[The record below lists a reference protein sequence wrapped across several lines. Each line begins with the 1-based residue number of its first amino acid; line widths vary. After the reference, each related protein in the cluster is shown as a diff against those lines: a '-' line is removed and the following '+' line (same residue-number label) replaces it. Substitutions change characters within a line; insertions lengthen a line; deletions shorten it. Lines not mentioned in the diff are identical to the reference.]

1 VRVIEVR
8 HEPPDAPAAQALF
21 AAYMQDV
28 NERLGDFT
36 PTERIFA
43 TPEAFDGPGSAWLVL
58 YEDGEPVACAGLRPL
73 DGDAGEI
80 KRMFVA
86 GSARGRGHGRRLL
99 AELEAFARAPGQR
112 RIRLL
117 TTSVLTEARALYAA
131 QGYEVV
137 ESFPMTEPDRTD
149 YWLEKTL

>member
-1 VRVIEVR
+1 VIEIR
-8 HEPPDAPAAQALF
+8 HEAPDGPAARRLF
-21 AAYMQDV
+21 ADYMTDV
-28 NERLGDFT
+28 AQRLGDFT
-36 PTERIFA
+36 PTEEIFA

-86 GSARGRGHGRRLL
+86 EAARGRGYARRLL
-99 AELEAFARAPGQR
+99 AELEAIARDAGRR

-117 TTSVLTEARALYAA
+117 TTDVLTEARALYVAE
-131 QGYEVV
+131 GYEVV
-137 ESFPMTEPDRTD
+137 EAFPMREPDRTD
-149 YWLEKTL
+149 YWLEKRL

>member
-1 VRVIEVR
+1 VIEVR
-8 HEPPDAPAAQALF
+8 REPPDAPAARALYADYMKDV
-21 AAYMQDV
+21 AA
-28 NERLGDFT
+28 RLGDFT
-36 PTERIFA
+36 PTEQIFA
-43 TPEAFDGPGSAWLVL
+43 TPEAFDGPGAAWLVI

-73 DGDAGEI
+73 GHDTGEI

-86 GSARGRGHGRRLL
+86 ASARGRGHGRRLL
-99 AELEAFARAPGQR
+99 AELEAIARDAGQR

-131 QGYEVV
+131 EGYAVV
-137 ESFPMTEPDRTD
+137 EELPMPDPPRTD

>member
-1 VRVIEVR
+1 VIEVR
-8 HEPPDAPAAQALF
+8 HEPPDGPAARRLF
-21 AAYMQDV
+21 ADYMEDV
-28 NERLGDFT
+28 NRRLGDFT
-36 PTERIFA
+36 PTEEIFA

-73 DGDAGEI
+73 DGETGEI

-86 GSARGRGHGRRLL
+86 ETARGRGHARRLL
-99 AELEAFARAPGQR
+99 AELEGIARDAGRR

-131 QGYEVV
+131 EGYEVI
-137 ESFPMTEPDRTD
+137 EAFPMRNPDRTD